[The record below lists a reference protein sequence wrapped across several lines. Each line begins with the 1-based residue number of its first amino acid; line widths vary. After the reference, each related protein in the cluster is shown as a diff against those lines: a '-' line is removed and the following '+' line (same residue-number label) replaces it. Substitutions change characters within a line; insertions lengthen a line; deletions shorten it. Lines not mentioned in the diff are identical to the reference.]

1 MGKVANPSTNL
12 KKPNDPW
19 NRNET
24 NFKPLLKRLKLPS
37 KLKKPRFFD
46 LPSKCP
52 NPNRTSNDDWPKKK
66 KKSITPDETVSEL
79 LNPCRPVWTLN
90 PNLELKPS
98 DRRRSSKVTSTIWK
112 SNSAMPTDKLT
123 KPLNRP
129 RPFKL
134 PSKITSPNTTKLKD
148 ETKIS
153 ANRWLSSNDDLTSSP
168 VKSKN
173 SETLL
178 NKPNEAENSLKLNST
193 SPTSDPTF
201 STPRTPLLSTKNEN
215 SRLNFN
221 KPKVKLKNPSLNA
234 ETLKKKPRNPLLMP
248 P

>member
-1 MGKVANPSTNL
+1 MG
-12 KKPNDPW
+12 
-19 NRNET
+19 
-24 NFKPLLKRLKLPS
+24 
-37 KLKKPRFFD
+37 FFD

-112 SNSAMPTDKLT
+112 SNSAMPTDRPP
-123 KPLNRP
+123 KPLNRL
-129 RPFKL
+129 RSFKA
-134 PSKITSPNTTKLKD
+134 PSKITSPNTTKLNG
-148 ETKIS
+148 ETKTS

-173 SETLL
+173 SETPS
-178 NKPNEAENSLKLNST
+178 NKPNEAENLLKLNST
-193 SPTSDPTF
+193 NPTNDPTF
-201 STPRTPLLSTKNEN
+201 STPRTPPLSTKNEN
-215 SRLNFN
+215 WRPNFN
-221 KPKVKLKNPSLNA
+221 KPKAKSKNPSPNA
-234 ETLKKKPRNPLLMP
+234 ETPKTKPKKLSPMPLLWLKNSR
-248 P
+248 